1 MILGASLNDHWTIPF
16 ATAYQFVQGTL
27 NDVRSYCLLS
37 SGLQQQQKANQNY
50 LVLCSPHN
58 KLFDVEVIPAINS
71 PDAACSLHQCGNLC
85 LNL

>member
-1 MILGASLNDHWTIPF
+1 M
-16 ATAYQFVQGTL
+16 
-27 NDVRSYCLLS
+27 LS

-50 LVLCSPHN
+50 LALCSPHN

-85 LNL
+85 LIS